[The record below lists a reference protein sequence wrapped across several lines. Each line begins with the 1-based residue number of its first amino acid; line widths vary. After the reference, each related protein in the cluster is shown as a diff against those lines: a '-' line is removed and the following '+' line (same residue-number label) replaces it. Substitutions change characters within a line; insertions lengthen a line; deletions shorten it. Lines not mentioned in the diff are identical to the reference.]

1 VLDPLV
7 PLDRAWVRAADAAI
21 GKLTEPLAAALLA
34 AEVVILSAGVVARYA
49 LHAPLVWSDELA
61 SVLFLWF
68 TMLGAVVAYRRRSH
82 IRLSAFCNSLPQRAQ
97 AVLAIVVEMVVI
109 LFVLEL
115 LPASREYLVQEAIDL
130 TPALSIPRPFVLSAI
145 VVGLA
150 LIACLAFLRLANAP
164 VRQLAWAIPG
174 MIFVALAG
182 LALHGGFMAL
192 GNANLPLFFVVVL
205 GAGVAIGVPIAFAF
219 GFATLS
225 YLLLTTSVPLSVVMG
240 RMDEGIENFILLA
253 IPLFILLGLLIEN
266 AGIARR
272 LVDAIASLVG
282 HLRGGLSVVLLGSM
296 YVVSGISGSKI
307 ADMAAVAPVL
317 FPEMERRGQS
327 RGEMVALLAAS
338 GGMAETIPPSL
349 VLIVVASVTGI
360 STSALFSAGLAP
372 ATVAALILVAI
383 ALARSGSDRVELAAR
398 PSARAIAR
406 AFLVAIPAFV
416 LPIIIRAAV
425 LSGIATAT
433 EVSTVGIVYTIAVG
447 VLVYREFHWDRVY
460 SILRET
466 TALSGAIMF
475 IVATA
480 TAMAWALT
488 QSGFAQQLTTMLA
501 GAPGGA
507 FGFWAIAIVAFI
519 ILGSILEGVPA
530 LVLFGPL
537 IFPIAAQFHIP
548 EVQFAIVAILA
559 MGIGLF
565 SPPLGFGYYSACA
578 IGKSEPD
585 ANVKRMVP
593 YLAGLLLATIIVA
606 AVPFL
611 TVGFAPPGRP

>member
-1 VLDPLV
+1 VLDSEAS
-7 PLDRAWVRAADAAI
+7 LDRAWVRFADAAI
-21 GKLTEPLAAALLA
+21 GRLTEPLAAVLLVAEVAILA
-34 AEVVILSAGVVARYA
+34 AGVFARYV

-61 SVLFLWF
+61 SVVFLWF
-68 TMLGAVVAYRRRSH
+68 TMLGTVIAYRRRTH
-82 IRLSAFCNSLPQRAQ
+82 IRLSAFCRSRSERAQ
-97 AVLAIVVEMVVI
+97 ATLAIIGEMIVL

-115 LPASREYLVQEAIDL
+115 LPASRDYLVQEAIDL

-150 LIACLAFLRLANAP
+150 LIACLALLRLVNAP
-164 VRQLAWAIPG
+164 LRQLAWAG
-174 MIFVALAG
+174 GGVLLVAVAAFVLR
-182 LALHGGFMAL
+182 GGFMAL
-192 GNANLPLFFVVVL
+192 GNANLPIFFVFVL
-205 GAGVAIGVPIAFAF
+205 GAGVTIGVPIAFAF

-225 YLLLTTSVPLSVVMG
+225 YLMLTTTVPLSVVMG

-282 HLRGGLSVVLLGSM
+282 HVRGGLSVVLLGSM
-296 YVVSGISGSKI
+296 YVVSGISGSKV

-360 STSALFSAGLAP
+360 STASLFGAGLAP
-372 ATVAALILVAI
+372 ATVAALILVVI
-383 ALARSGSDRVELAAR
+383 ALVRSGSDRVELAVR
-398 PSARAIAR
+398 PSVRAIVR
-406 AFLVAIPAFV
+406 AFTVAIPAFI
-416 LPIIIRAAV
+416 LPLLIRAAV

-433 EVSTVGIVYTIAVG
+433 EVSTVGIVYTILVG
-447 VLVYREFHWDRVY
+447 VLVYRDFHWDRVY

-501 GAPGGA
+501 SAPGGA
-507 FGFWAIAIVAFI
+507 FGFWAISIVAFI
-519 ILGSILEGVPA
+519 VLGSILEGVPA

-537 IFPIAAQFHIP
+537 IFPIAKEFHIP

-578 IGKSEPD
+578 IGKSDPD
-585 ANVKRMVP
+585 ANVGRMFP

-611 TVGFAPPGRP
+611 TVGFTPVGRQ